1 MTMNEIKVESANTM
15 PLSTAQEWF
24 IPMMDYTG
32 NGDYWGAGTVAR
44 TKEEAEM
51 QIRSCDAVKQGR
63 IVRVLLP
70 CKVVP

>member
-1 MTMNEIKVESANTM
+1 MDEIKVETANTM

-24 IPMMDYTG
+24 IPLMDYTG
-32 NGDYWGAGTVAR
+32 TGDYWCAGTP
-44 TKEEAEM
+44 TLEKNQAEM
-51 QIRSCDAVKQGR
+51 QIRSGSTDVKQGR